1 MAYEKTYLGIFFVTP
16 SSGLESSIFGFAEFI
31 SALALLVIVY
41 TLTDIRYRFRV
52 AVTPIPLF
60 KPTYILIGLIG
71 FGTLLTDVWFSERWL
86 MPNFFPNQAIWQ
98 GMFGALFLLLVM
110 IWMYY
115 AFIKPPIFCKKNY
128 RKFAQELYRIIVK
141 GSDTELPVIA
151 NELARSAESLVK
163 LSRQNPPR
171 WQKDTN
177 KKEKEKKR
185 KPNVGD
191 YAYDILLLIGNRKL
205 CRHIVASSPVT
216 AIVFF
221 EAMAANEKYDLP
233 IGQFARNISIEAI
246 INKDSILYHEDEG
259 YSSGLIG
266 YLKPFSK
273 AIYGNYRLVE
283 SLAPNFRSPLDIH
296 HEIVWSWD
304 ASQLEAYS
312 KAVMITLKSYLES
325 GIWTQH
331 SFALYRAFENIENS
345 CRDVYKLSDIPSDYY
360 STDIFKRLRTAV
372 QFVNDAIDLIGKQ
385 QTLPSTT
392 LRVRG
397 DRKYEDFYDHIAN
410 LMFEIIFSAA
420 SVTAPPD
427 KCWAIHHNSVWRE
440 FFGLSSEGKAWEIIH
455 FKLRRL
461 LYDEILQLEKFPNY
475 KSSNVL
481 GFCLNV
487 MGLKIRKKKGYD
499 REYYP
504 LHKAVL
510 AWTSNNYLRLKNIQ
524 PEVANS
530 CLIGSIS
537 FDEQGKRLV
546 QTYAKG
552 LNLEAPKVYL
562 ELASVN
568 NEQHETGKNN
578 QLSV

>member
-1 MAYEKTYLGIFFVTP
+1 MACEKTYLGICFITP
-16 SSGLESSIFGFAEFI
+16 SGLELSIFGFAEFI

-41 TLTDIRYRFRV
+41 TVTGIRYRFRV
-52 AVTPIPLF
+52 AVAPIPLF
-60 KPTYILIGLIG
+60 PLTYLFIGIIG

-86 MPNFFPNQAIWQ
+86 MPDFLANKARWQ
-98 GMFGALFLLLVM
+98 GMFGAFFLLLVM

-115 AFIKPPIFCKKNY
+115 AFINPPIFCRKNY
-128 RKFAQELYRIIVK
+128 REFAKELYRVILK
-141 GSDTELPVIA
+141 GSESELPVIA
-151 NELARSAESLVK
+151 DELTKSAEPLVK
-163 LSRQNPPR
+163 LSRQNPSR
-171 WQKDTN
+171 WQNDTN
-177 KKEKEKKR
+177 KKEKEKRR
-185 KPNVGD
+185 KPDVGD
-191 YAYDILLLIGNRKL
+191 YAYDILLLIGNQKL

-216 AIVFF
+216 AMVFF
-221 EAMAANEKYDLP
+221 EAMATNEKYDLP
-233 IGQFARNISIEAI
+233 IGQFARNISTEAI

-283 SLAPNFRSPLDIH
+283 ALGSNAGSTLDIH

-312 KAVMITLKSYLES
+312 RAVMITLKSYLES
-325 GIWTQH
+325 GNWTQH
-331 SFALYRAFENIENS
+331 SFALYRALENIKNS
-345 CRDVYKLSDIPSDYY
+345 CSDVYKLNDIPSDYY

-372 QFVNDAIDLIGKQ
+372 QFVKDAIDLIGKQ
-385 QTLPSTT
+385 QNLPSTT

-397 DRKYEDFYDHIAN
+397 NRGYEDFYDHVAN

-427 KCWAIHHNSVWRE
+427 KCWTIHHNSVWGE
-440 FFGLSSEGKAWEIIH
+440 FFGLSSEGKAWKIIH

-461 LYDEILQLEKFPNY
+461 LYNEILQLEEFPNY
-475 KSSNVL
+475 KSSIIL

-487 MGLKIRKKKGYD
+487 MGLKIGKRKGNY

-510 AWTSNNYLRLKNIQ
+510 AWTRNNYLRLKSIQ

-537 FDEQGKRLV
+537 FDEQGDRLV
-546 QTYAKG
+546 KTYAKG
-552 LNLEAPKVYL
+552 LNLEAPKEYL
-562 ELASVN
+562 ELASAN
-568 NEQHETGKNN
+568 NEHNTR
-578 QLSV
+578 

>member
-1 MAYEKTYLGIFFVTP
+1 MACEKTYLGICFVTP

-60 KPTYILIGLIG
+60 KSTYILIGFIG

-115 AFIKPPIFCKKNY
+115 AFIKPPIFCTKNY
-128 RKFAQELYRIIVK
+128 RKFAHELYKIIVK
-141 GSDTELPVIA
+141 GSDTELPIIA
-151 NELARSAESLVK
+151 NELARSAEPLVK

-171 WQKDTN
+171 RQKDTN
-177 KKEKEKKR
+177 KKVEEKRR

-191 YAYDILLLIGNRKL
+191 YAHDILLLIGNRKL

-216 AIVFF
+216 AMVFF
-221 EAMAANEKYDLP
+221 EAMATNEKYDLP
-233 IGQFARNISIEAI
+233 IGQFARNISTEAI

-259 YSSGLIG
+259 YSSGLVG

-283 SLAPNFRSPLDIH
+283 SLASNFGSPLDIH

-312 KAVMITLKSYLES
+312 RAVLITLKSYLES
-325 GIWTQH
+325 GNWTQH
-331 SFALYRAFENIENS
+331 SFALYRALKNIENS
-345 CRDVYKLSDIPSDYY
+345 CSDVYKLNDIPSDYY

-372 QFVNDAIDLIGKQ
+372 QFVKDAIDLIGKSQ
-385 QTLPSTT
+385 NLPSTT

-397 DRKYEDFYDHIAN
+397 DRKYENFYDRIAN
-410 LMFEIIFSAA
+410 LMLEIIFSAA
-420 SVTAPPD
+420 SVTVPSD
-427 KCWAIHHNSVWRE
+427 KCWTIHYNTVWDE
-440 FFGLSSEGKAWEIIH
+440 FFGLSSTGKAWKIIH

-461 LYDEILQLEKFPNY
+461 LYDKILHLEKFPNY
-475 KSSNVL
+475 KSSKIL

-487 MGLKIRKKKGYD
+487 MGLKITARKGDD

-504 LHKAVL
+504 IHKAVL
-510 AWTSNNYLRLKNIQ
+510 AWTRNNYLRLKSIQ

-530 CLIGSIS
+530 CLLGSIS
-537 FDEQGKRLV
+537 FDEQGNRLV

-562 ELASVN
+562 ELASAN
-568 NEQHETGKNN
+568 K
-578 QLSV
+578 